1 MKKVILQLDVHD
13 EKSKQKAMKMVS
25 SLFGIDSISMDMKE
39 RKLTLTGD
47 IDAVTI
53 VSKLRKVY
61 NTQIVSV
68 GPVKEPEKKKEEP
81 KKDEPKKDEPKK
93 DEPKKLE
100 YIYPAHKMMTGYVQ
114 GYPTIPYYAKSI
126 EEDPNACVIC

>member
-53 VSKLRKVY
+53 VSKLRKAY
-61 NTQIVSV
+61 NTQIISV
-68 GPVKEPEKKKEEP
+68 GPVKEPEK
-81 KKDEPKKDEPKK
+81 KKDEPKK

>member
-61 NTQIVSV
+61 NTQIISV
-68 GPVKEPEKKKEEP
+68 GPVKEPEK
-81 KKDEPKKDEPKK
+81 KKDEPKK